1 MLYNPSPST
10 GTDGT
15 TTFNNNIGIGD
26 FVLISSLGKM
36 GKINWGMFMWGAGFN
51 MTFPTASHKEIG
63 SGKYS
68 VGPSG
73 MLIFFTKV
81 STFGFVVLQD
91 WSFAGDDTRSKVNQT
106 SFQVIYFFQLGKGW
120 QVGDN
125 PTWTF
130 NWNAESGDKYE
141 IPIGCGVYKT
151 THIGKALFRFGI
163 TPRYYLKSKE
173 SWGNNWG
180 VNFTVSPV
188 LKNPFAKKNTGM
200 KRM

>member
-1 MLYNPSPST
+1 ML
-10 GTDGT
+10 
-15 TTFNNNIGIGD
+15 
-26 FVLISSLGKM
+26 V
-36 GKINWGMFMWGAGFN
+36 
-51 MTFPTASHKEIG
+51 
-63 SGKYS
+63 
-68 VGPSG
+68 
-73 MLIFFTKV
+73 FFTKV
-81 STFGFVVLQD
+81 STFGFVILQD
-91 WSFAGDDTRSKVNQT
+91 WSFAGDDTRSKVNLT
-106 SFQVIYFFQLGKGW
+106 NFQIIYFFQLGKGW

-125 PTWTF
+125 PTWAF
-130 NWNAESGDKYE
+130 NWNAESSDKYE